1 MSKIGKISKDSIAI
15 IHPIMKISWFKK
27 IIKLKKL
34 MDWIQIENNRNN
46 QINHN
51 QSFKTR
57 YRKWAVWDKNQIIYK
72 T

>member
-1 MSKIGKISKDSIAI
+1 
-15 IHPIMKISWFKK
+15 MKISWFKK

-34 MDWIQIENNRNN
+34 MDWFQIKNNRNN

-57 YRKWAVWDKNQIIYK
+57 YKKWAVWDKNQIIYK